1 MKAIEAIM
9 ESIQPPQPLRREPPV
24 ELNPMAAMVRATAM
38 DRATPMDRTA
48 AQLAAVTR
56 QAETANIARF
66 FMATASR
73 SDPIRRPSATTQ
85 TATW

>member
-9 ESIQPPQPLRREPPV
+9 EGIQTTQPLQREPPV
-24 ELNPMAAMVRATAM
+24 ELNPMAAMDRATAM
-38 DRATPMDRTA
+38 DRTAGQDSKA

-56 QAETANIARF
+56 QAETANTARF
-66 FMATASR
+66 PMAIASR
-73 SDPIRRPSATTQ
+73 WDPIRRPSATTQ